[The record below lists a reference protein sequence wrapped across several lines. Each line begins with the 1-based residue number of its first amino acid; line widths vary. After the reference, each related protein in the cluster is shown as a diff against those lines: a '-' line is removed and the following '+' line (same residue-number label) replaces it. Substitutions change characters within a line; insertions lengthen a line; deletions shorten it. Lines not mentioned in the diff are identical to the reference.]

1 MRMVFFPRRER
12 ESSKALCLSLPFS
25 PPPFLTAP
33 PSLLSRGKKKKKRPQ
48 ISNAAPPPPHTNE
61 NSDASPPDFDALAA
75 DLPDDHP
82 FAVRAEVS
90 PEEAELAAA
99 RLRVRRGLP
108 LRDLSGARGFSDEE
122 KR

>member
-1 MRMVFFPRRER
+1 MDEFVSLSQPFQVF
-12 ESSKALCLSLPFS
+12 LSPPSPFS
-25 PPPFLTAP
+25 HRALFSL
-33 PSLLSRGKKKKKRPQ
+33 SLLSSHKRKKNKR
-48 ISNAAPPPPHTNE
+48 
-61 NSDASPPDFDALAA
+61 SDASPPDFEALAA
-75 DLPDDHP
+75 DLPEDHP
-82 FAVRAEVS
+82 FAVREEVS

>member
-1 MRMVFFPRRER
+1 MLV
-12 ESSKALCLSLPFS
+12 STFS

-33 PSLLSRGKKKKKRPQ
+33 LPPLSEKKKKRPQ
-48 ISNAAPPPPHTNE
+48 IKSPPPPSPPPPPHTNE